1 MPAMMKG
8 VFMAMVPDADPEK
21 NRSVVE
27 TGILALTTVLV
38 KDIDQAVEVAKKL
51 ADDGYSLIELCGGF
65 GHIGTGR
72 VAEAVKDKAK
82 IGVVRFDIH
91 AALGKSGD
99 EMM

>member
-1 MPAMMKG
+1 MALLKG

-27 TGILALTTVLV
+27 TGILEMTTVLV

-72 VAEAVKDKAK
+72 VAQAVKGKAQV
-82 IGVVRFDIH
+82 GAVRFDFHPAI
-91 AALGKSGD
+91 GKSGD
-99 EMM
+99 DQ